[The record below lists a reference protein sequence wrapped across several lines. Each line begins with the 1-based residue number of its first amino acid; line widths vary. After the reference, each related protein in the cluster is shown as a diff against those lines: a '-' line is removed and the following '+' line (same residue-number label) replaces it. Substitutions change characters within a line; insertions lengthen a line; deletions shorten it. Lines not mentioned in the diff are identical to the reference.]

1 MQAINLKSIRALIA
15 LGFGLRAYKKN
26 ALEELASI
34 DHNLSEAMNWAN
46 ERVHYWQNETLKA
59 KLKVDKTRLNLE
71 KQNNQSRAKAT
82 GENSDQTASVAQNR
96 AVNEAL
102 IQLKS
107 CEVKLQKAIIW
118 RDRLFQAKN
127 GFDKEEIRYKNLLT
141 NHTQSALGRL
151 GILISKY
158 QAIYHYN
165 FNKSSSNSLSSNSEF
180 DRQKLNA
187 NILASEGQ
195 HGAMY
200 EMAKKAFILKSLDDP
215 NTPGYIKGW
224 VHQEINSF
232 SKRGY
237 LRNPPGFQVG
247 HRIKGLD
254 DPKYFGWEN
263 ADMNQFRGG
272 KFKR

>member
-1 MQAINLKSIRALIA
+1 MQVINLQSVRALIA

-26 ALEELASI
+26 ALEELALI
-34 DHNLSEAMNWAN
+34 DHILSEAMNWAN
-46 ERVHYWQNETLKA
+46 QRVYFWQNESLKS
-59 KLKVDKTRLNLE
+59 KLKVDRMRSNLV
-71 KQNNQSRAKAT
+71 KQNSQTRIKAV
-82 GENSDQTASVAQNR
+82 GGNSGQTSLVAQNR
-96 AVNEAL
+96 ALNVAV
-102 IQLKS
+102 IQFKS
-107 CEVKLQKAIIW
+107 CEEKLQKAMIW
-118 RDRLFQAKN
+118 RDRLIQAMN
-127 GFDKEEIRYKNLLT
+127 DFGKEEIRYKNLLT

-158 QAIYHYN
+158 QSIYDYN
-165 FNKSSSNSLSSNSEF
+165 ISKHSTDSLASYSDF
-180 DRQKLNA
+180 DRQKLSA

-200 EMAKKAFILKSLDDP
+200 EMAKKAFMLQSLGDP

-224 VHQEINSF
+224 ILQEINGF

-247 HRIKGLD
+247 HRVKGLD
-254 DPKYFGWEN
+254 DPKKFGWEN
-263 ADMNQFRGG
+263 ADVNQFRGG